1 MVDVGLVIFG
11 LWVVCMIVVM
21 LVLERDCMFCMIS
34 MVDVALIKR
43 GLYST
48 TQSASAPPFQSS
60 AQPHTFHSTNRAKSE
75 STAAM

>member
-48 TQSASAPPFQSS
+48 TQSASAPPIQSCT
-60 AQPHTFHSTNRAKSE
+60 ANTHAILPAKRRVRVQPP
-75 STAAM
+75 